1 MLLRTLQIRSAVTL
15 LMAVVMLASGV
26 AQAWTLNVNAAP
38 RRVFLHVGNGTA
50 EGNNGTINRVE
61 VSLSGADLIGGL
73 PQAMATNST
82 QSRSLW
88 GDGFTTCPNP
98 SSQIMVGASYR
109 RSNANN
115 GPASATLSVRSPP
128 SLTSAGGDSIPFSE
142 ISWSVAAPGSPTPNV
157 IPSGSFNGA
166 QQTLA
171 TIPAGTYIE
180 NCHSFTYANSA
191 ARAAGTYDGRVTY
204 TLTSP

>member
-1 MLLRTLQIRSAVTL
+1 MLPRTFKTRSAVAL
-15 LMAVVMLASGV
+15 LMAAGMLASGV
-26 AQAWTLNVNAAP
+26 AQAWTLSVNAAS

-50 EGNNGTINRVE
+50 DANNGAINRVE
-61 VSLSGADLIGGL
+61 VTLSGAALISGL
-73 PQAMATNST
+73 PQAMTTDST

-109 RSNANN
+109 RSNGNN
-115 GPASATLSVRSPP
+115 GPASATLSVSSPP
-128 SLTSAGGDSIPFSE
+128 SLTSTGGDTIPFSE

-157 IPSGSFNGA
+157 IPSGSFNGG

-191 ARAAGTYDGRVTY
+191 ARAAGTYNGRVTY